1 MISGGFND
9 APADNAGNFG
19 LYNKRSSQA
28 ANCSRWAATVA
39 LRACRIFCAKH
50 GKSNKGISKFEI
62 QKIGGFK

>member
-9 APADNAGNFG
+9 ATTENGGNFG
-19 LYNKRSSQA
+19 LYNKRSSQV

-50 GKSNKGISKFEI
+50 GKSYKGISLT
-62 QKIGGFK
+62 KI